1 MSYLFVL
8 KAIGNGKEK
17 YRLIHELLNY
27 GYSKENI
34 RTYLRMLEREGL
46 ISEEGGEIRPTER
59 GLILLK
65 IV

>member
-17 YRLIHELLNY
+17 SQLIPELENY
-27 GYSKENI
+27 GYSEENI

-46 ISEEGGEIRPTER
+46 ILEEAGVIRPTER
-59 GLILLK
+59 GIALLK